1 VDRRAFI
8 AGGLGLLAAPLAAGA
23 QSAGKPV
30 RLGLL
35 YGGSSAFNPESDPF
49 DKAFVQG
56 LRENGYVVGQHV
68 VIEFRSAL
76 GKPDRLPALAAE
88 LVRLPVDII
97 VTAST
102 LSAQAAKQATSTIP
116 IVMMTGSNLVE
127 LGLVASL
134 ARPGANITG
143 VTTDTGGGFEGK
155 MLQLLK
161 EAVPRISRVAVIWSS
176 ASAPEIDAFRGLE
189 TAGQALG
196 LTVVSAEV
204 RDPDGL
210 ESGLAAITRQRADG
224 LFVTPSPLNFRL
236 MKRIVEFST
245 TNRLPSMFGARE
257 FVEAGGLMEY
267 FTDWNDLA
275 RRAAYYVV
283 KILQGAKPADL
294 PVERPTKFELVIN
307 LKTAKALGLTIA
319 PSILGRADQI
329 IQ

>member
-1 VDRRAFI
+1 
-8 AGGLGLLAAPLAAGA
+8 
-23 QSAGKPV
+23 
-30 RLGLL
+30 LGLL

-49 DKAFVQG
+49 DKAFVQR

-76 GKPDRLPALAAE
+76 GRPDRLPALAAE
-88 LVRLPVDII
+88 LVQLPVDMI

-102 LSAQAAKQATSTIP
+102 RSAQAAKQATSTIP
-116 IVMMTGSNLVE
+116 IAMMTGSNLVE

-134 ARPGANITG
+134 ARPGGNVTG

-155 MLQLLK
+155 KLQLLK

-176 ASAPEIDAFRGLE
+176 VSAPEVGAFRELE

-196 LTVVSAEV
+196 RTALSAEV
-204 RDPDGL
+204 RDPDEL
-210 ESGLAAITRQRADG
+210 ESGLARITRQRADAV
-224 LFVTPSPLNFRL
+224 FVMPSPLNFRL
-236 MKRIVEFST
+236 LKQIVEFST

-283 KILQGAKPADL
+283 KILKGAKPADL

-307 LKTAKALGLTIA
+307 IKTAKALGLTIP
-319 PSILGRADQI
+319 PSVLARADGV